1 MKLFILLGVL
11 TCFIFFLIF
20 LSNIVYRQRISDMDK
35 YVLRNSDIFFEP
47 NVLKNINTKIK
58 LYNIHNQTIRNHLL
72 QLKNKSCKNPSHKT
86 YHDCVESMWDAKKS
100 KDTTCVL
107 SHLHLLTV
115 GLRKNINFKTL
126 EPNDVG
132 INTYKEFK
140 KTLEDNLEY
149 VCAVTPLRF
158 MDSFMTNITHYSNDS
173 NEKLLAHQIRLI
185 LTYEKLSRFKNCD
198 LTETTI
204 YDTIQFSSPTILFKS
219 GNPDMWKN
227 VHIRDIIPFI
237 KSYGYLHKM
246 YISILKNLMSDEN
259 SITFQFNL
267 QNSKPVYNAITGI
280 KRHQQNNNSY

>member
-1 MKLFILLGVL
+1 MELFILLGVL
-11 TCFIFFLIF
+11 VLFILFLIF
-20 LSNIVYRQRISDMDK
+20 ISNMIYRQRTSDMDK

-47 NVLKNINTKIK
+47 NVLKNKNTKIK
-58 LYNIHNQTIRNHLL
+58 LYNIHNQTIRNHLI
-72 QLKNKSCKNPSHKT
+72 QLKNKSCKNSSHKS
-86 YHDCVESMWDAKKS
+86 YHDCVDSMWDAKKS
-100 KDTTCVL
+100 QDTTCVL

-115 GLRKNINFKTL
+115 SLRKNINFRTL

-132 INTYKEFK
+132 KKDYHEFK
-140 KTLEDNLEY
+140 KILYDNLEY
-149 VCAVTPLRF
+149 VCAVTPLKF

-185 LTYEKLSRFKNCD
+185 LTYEKLSRFKNCK

-204 YDTIQFSSPTILFKS
+204 YDALQFSSPIIRFKS
-219 GNPDMWKN
+219 GNPDIWKN

-237 KSYGYLHKM
+237 KSYKYLHKM

-267 QNSKPVYNAITGI
+267 KNSKPVYNVITGI
-280 KRHQQNNNSY
+280 NKE

>member
-11 TCFIFFLIF
+11 TCFIFILIF

-47 NVLKNINTKIK
+47 NVLKNKITKIK

-72 QLKNKSCKNPSHKT
+72 QLKNRSCKNPSHKS
-86 YHDCVESMWDAKKS
+86 YHDCVDSMWDAKKS
-100 KDTTCVL
+100 QDTTCVL

-115 GLRKNINFKTL
+115 SLRKNIKFNTL
-126 EPNDVG
+126 EPNDIG
-132 INTYKEFK
+132 KEYYKEFK

-185 LTYEKLSRFKNCD
+185 LTYEKLSRFKKCK
-198 LTETTI
+198 LTETTA
-204 YDTIQFSSPTILFKS
+204 YDTFQFSSKTIKFKS
-219 GNPDMWKN
+219 GNPDMWIN

-237 KSYGYLHKM
+237 KSYNYLHQM

-259 SITFQFNL
+259 SITFQFNSR
-267 QNSKPVYNAITGI
+267 NSKPVYKVITGI
-280 KRHQQNNNSY
+280 NKDEQNHNN